1 MTYDGLFYLINGV
14 IIMAFVALIA
24 WLAYKAGYEFGGSH
38 AAHLADEA
46 LLEAQRQARLACVTG
61 VKVLPTEELP
71 PAKFHPPLSE
81 AEKARILASGNL
93 PPLTP
98 MTTEAERGIL

>member
-1 MTYDGLFYLINGV
+1 MTYDGLFYLINVV
-14 IIMAFVALIA
+14 IAAAFAALA
-24 WLAYKAGYEFGGSH
+24 AYLTYRAGYEHGGSQ
-38 AAHLADEA
+38 AARLADEA
-46 LLEAQRQARLACVTG
+46 LLEAQRQARLAAVTG
-61 VKVLPTEELP
+61 VKVLPAEELP
-71 PAKFHPPLSE
+71 PLKRHAPLTE

>member
-1 MTYDGLFYLINGV
+1 MTYDGLFYLINCV
-14 IIMAFVALIA
+14 IATAFASLAA
-24 WLAYKAGYEFGGSH
+24 WLAYQAGYEQGGSH
-38 AAHLADEA
+38 AARLANEA
-46 LLEAQRQARLACVTG
+46 LLEAQRQARLAGVTG
-61 VKVLPTEELP
+61 VKMLPVEELP